1 MTTRHG
7 GVSSGP
13 YASLNLG
20 LHVGDEAD
28 LVLENRRRA
37 AAVLGAAPG
46 DVVWAA
52 QPHGPAAA
60 VVTAADRGRG
70 AFSGPGAGAGP
81 GGRLAVPDADAL
93 VTADP
98 AAVLAILVAD
108 CVPIVLHD
116 PVARVLACVHAGWRG
131 TVARVTDAAL
141 AAMASLGARPAD
153 VRAGLGP
160 AIGPD
165 RYQVGD
171 DVAGPARETLGGD
184 ADRVLRPDGTG
195 RWLLD
200 LPGANALL
208 LAAAGVPAGQIYPAG
223 EADRRRRAVLQSP
236 GLAARGPVRPAGT
249 TSARTA
255 AVSAQAPYSYQGFDL
270 DPSRGL
276 LTCRYEAGGREF
288 AERVGF
294 DPGGRWDAPGVRAAA
309 RLVFLLAGVSYYK
322 TTAAPVIDL
331 GETAVTSAER
341 DFLRS
346 FYLDGLGE
354 FAYRNGLDL
363 SGLEIVGPVSDEP
376 ARAAGPAPDGRRTA
390 VPGGRWCR
398 SAAASTR
405 SSPWRWSATG
415 PTPRC
420 SSWGGRTTGSPRSR
434 PRPR

>member
-1 MTTRHG
+1 MLPPGRIGPARKGIAHSGQKGGAGSRRVYCGGVDAATKATARTAAGPSPCPPAGARIHRRAGLDVLSWPALEQAGLDAIVTTRHG

-52 QPHGPAAA
+52 QPHGPVAA

-70 AFSGPGAGAGP
+70 AFTGPGSGSGA
-81 GGRLAVPDADAL
+81 GGRLAVPGADAL
-93 VTADP
+93 VTTDP

-184 ADRVLRPDGTG
+184 ADRVLRPDGAG

-200 LPGANALL
+200 LPGANTLL
-208 LAAAGVPAGQIYPAG
+208 LAAAGVPAGQIYPA
-223 EADRRRRAVLQSP
+223 
-236 GLAARGPVRPAGT
+236 
-249 TSARTA
+249 
-255 AVSAQAPYSYQGFDL
+255 
-270 DPSRGL
+270 
-276 LTCRYEAGGREF
+276 
-288 AERVGF
+288 AERTGGGGPF
-294 DPGGRWDAPGVRAAA
+294 FSHRDSPPGGRFALLA
-309 RLVFLLAGVSYYK
+309 RLQ
-322 TTAAPVIDL
+322 P
-331 GETAVTSAER
+331 
-341 DFLRS
+341 
-346 FYLDGLGE
+346 
-354 FAYRNGLDL
+354 
-363 SGLEIVGPVSDEP
+363 
-376 ARAAGPAPDGRRTA
+376 GRRQ
-390 VPGGRWCR
+390 
-398 SAAASTR
+398 
-405 SSPWRWSATG
+405 
-415 PTPRC
+415 
-420 SSWGGRTTGSPRSR
+420 
-434 PRPR
+434 

>member
-1 MTTRHG
+1 MILAGSAMLRPGRIEPARKGIAQSGQKGGAGSRRVYCGGVDAATKATARTAAGPPAGPPAGARIHARAGLDVLSWPALEQSGADAIVTTRHG

-37 AAVLGAAPG
+37 AAVLGAAPR

-52 QPHGPAAA
+52 QPHGQVAA

-70 AFSGPGAGAGP
+70 AFTGPGVDP
-81 GGRLAVPDADAL
+81 DGRLAVPDADAL

-153 VRAGLGP
+153 VRAGVGP

-171 DVAGPARETLGGD
+171 DVAGPVRGTLGGG

-208 LAAAGVPAGQIYPAG
+208 LTAAGVPAGQIYP
-223 EADRRRRAVLQSP
+223 V
-236 GLAARGPVRPAGT
+236 
-249 TSARTA
+249 
-255 AVSAQAPYSYQGFDL
+255 
-270 DPSRGL
+270 
-276 LTCRYEAGGREF
+276 
-288 AERVGF
+288 AERTGGGGPF
-294 DPGGRWDAPGVRAAA
+294 FSHRDSRPGGRFALLA
-309 RLVFLLAGVSYYK
+309 RLQ
-322 TTAAPVIDL
+322 P
-331 GETAVTSAER
+331 
-341 DFLRS
+341 
-346 FYLDGLGE
+346 
-354 FAYRNGLDL
+354 
-363 SGLEIVGPVSDEP
+363 
-376 ARAAGPAPDGRRTA
+376 GRRQ
-390 VPGGRWCR
+390 
-398 SAAASTR
+398 
-405 SSPWRWSATG
+405 
-415 PTPRC
+415 
-420 SSWGGRTTGSPRSR
+420 
-434 PRPR
+434 

>member
-1 MTTRHG
+1 MILAGSAMLPPGRIEPARKGIAQSGQKGGAGSRRVYCGGVDAATKATARTAAGPPAGPPAGARIHARAGLDVLSWPALEQAGLDAIVTTRHG

-52 QPHGPAAA
+52 QPHGPVAA

-70 AFSGPGAGAGP
+70 AFTGPGAGP
-81 GGRLAVPDADAL
+81 DGRLAVPDADAL

-153 VRAGLGP
+153 VRAGVGP

-208 LAAAGVPAGQIYPAG
+208 LAAAGVPAGQIYPA
-223 EADRRRRAVLQSP
+223 
-236 GLAARGPVRPAGT
+236 
-249 TSARTA
+249 
-255 AVSAQAPYSYQGFDL
+255 
-270 DPSRGL
+270 
-276 LTCRYEAGGREF
+276 
-288 AERVGF
+288 AERTGGDGPF
-294 DPGGRWDAPGVRAAA
+294 FSHRDSPPGGRFALLA
-309 RLVFLLAGVSYYK
+309 RLQ
-322 TTAAPVIDL
+322 P
-331 GETAVTSAER
+331 
-341 DFLRS
+341 
-346 FYLDGLGE
+346 
-354 FAYRNGLDL
+354 
-363 SGLEIVGPVSDEP
+363 
-376 ARAAGPAPDGRRTA
+376 GRRQ
-390 VPGGRWCR
+390 
-398 SAAASTR
+398 
-405 SSPWRWSATG
+405 
-415 PTPRC
+415 
-420 SSWGGRTTGSPRSR
+420 
-434 PRPR
+434 

>member
-1 MTTRHG
+1 MILAGFAMLPPGQTEPARKGIAQSGQKGGAGSRRVYCGGVDAATKATARTAAGPPAGPPARARIHRRASLDVLSWPALEQAGLDAIVTTRHG

-52 QPHGPAAA
+52 QPHGPVAA

-70 AFSGPGAGAGP
+70 AFSGPGAGP

-153 VRAGLGP
+153 VRAGVGP

-171 DVAGPARETLGGD
+171 DVAGPVRETLGGD

-208 LAAAGVPAGQIYPAG
+208 LAAAGVPAGQIYPAAEQTG
-223 EADRRRRAVLQSP
+223 GD
-236 GLAARGPVRPAGT
+236 GPFFSHRD
-249 TSARTA
+249 S
-255 AVSAQAPYSYQGFDL
+255 Q
-270 DPSRGL
+270 
-276 LTCRYEAGGREF
+276 
-288 AERVGF
+288 
-294 DPGGRWDAPGVRAAA
+294 PGGRFALLA
-309 RLVFLLAGVSYYK
+309 RLQ
-322 TTAAPVIDL
+322 P
-331 GETAVTSAER
+331 
-341 DFLRS
+341 
-346 FYLDGLGE
+346 
-354 FAYRNGLDL
+354 
-363 SGLEIVGPVSDEP
+363 
-376 ARAAGPAPDGRRTA
+376 GRRQ
-390 VPGGRWCR
+390 
-398 SAAASTR
+398 
-405 SSPWRWSATG
+405 
-415 PTPRC
+415 
-420 SSWGGRTTGSPRSR
+420 
-434 PRPR
+434 